1 MNLGET
7 MPTTYEQDVIKWS
20 EEQAQFLLAGNVA
33 QLDLHNLAEEIL
45 DVGKA
50 EIRELESRLEVL
62 LAHLIKW
69 AYQPERR
76 GSSWKATINLQRKAI
91 AKRLE
96 RTPSLKYKLQDPDW
110 AMWEEAWNDG
120 LLLAVKETGLDVD
133 SLPSDMPWSEA
144 DVLTDG
150 WFPDAVEP

>member
-76 GSSWKATINLQRKAI
+76 GRSWEQTIKAQRIAI
-91 AKRLE
+91 AKRLK

-110 AMWEEAWNDG
+110 AMWEEAWNDA
-120 LLLAVKETGLDVD
+120 LALALKETGLSDF
-133 SLPSDMPWSEA
+133 PSDMPWSEA